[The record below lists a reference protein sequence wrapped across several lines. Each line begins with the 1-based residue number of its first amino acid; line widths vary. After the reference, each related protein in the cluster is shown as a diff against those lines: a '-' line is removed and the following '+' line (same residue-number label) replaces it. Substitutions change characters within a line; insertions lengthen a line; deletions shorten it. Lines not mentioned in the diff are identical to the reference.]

1 MPAASGSPRG
11 SPKASSHINEPD
23 QEAALTYEYVGNLHV
38 HTPFSDGWGTHEQV
52 AQAALR
58 AGLDF
63 IVVTDHNVWVDGLE
77 GYRYDGE
84 KRVLVLVGEEI
95 HDQARDPQKNH
106 LLVYG
111 ANQELAP
118 LAPRP
123 QRLLDGVAKAGGLS
137 FMAHPDDPAAPLFGQ
152 TDLSWVDWDLDNFT
166 GIELWNF
173 MTEFKS
179 RLKSRAAAIHF
190 AYRPHQI
197 ASGPDPRTLQRWDQL
212 LAAGRKVVA
221 IGGADAH
228 AFVIRAGPL
237 RREIFPY
244 EFLFRAVNTHVLTN
258 EALTGNLENDRSRL
272 YHGLRHGRCFVGYDL
287 PGSTRGFRFTAQG
300 KDEQVIMGESISAR
314 PGVTLQVWL
323 PQRADI
329 HILRDGQVVRSLLGQ
344 QTAVEIVSQPGA
356 YRVEAF
362 LGYRG
367 KSRGW
372 IFSNPIYVT
381 A

>member
-1 MPAASGSPRG
+1 
-11 SPKASSHINEPD
+11 
-23 QEAALTYEYVGNLHV
+23 LTYEYAGNLHV

-58 AGLDF
+58 AGIDF
-63 IVVTDHNVWVDGLE
+63 VVVTDHNVWVDGLE

-84 KRVLVLVGEEI
+84 KRVLLLVGEEI
-95 HDQARDPQKNH
+95 HDQTRMPQKSH
-106 LLVYG
+106 LLVVG

-118 LAPRP
+118 LAPHP

-137 FMAHPDDPAAPLFGQ
+137 FFAHPDDPAAPLFDQ
-152 TDLSWVDWDLDNFT
+152 TDLSWVDWDLEGYT

-179 RLKSRAAAIHF
+179 KLKSRAAAIHF
-190 AYRPHQI
+190 AYNPHRI
-197 ASGPDPRTLQRWDQL
+197 ATGPDPKTLQRWDQL
-212 LAAGRKVVA
+212 LASGRKVVA

-228 AFVIRAGPL
+228 AFILRAGPF

-244 EFLFRAVNTHVLTN
+244 EFLFRAVNTHILTN
-258 EALTGNLENDRSRL
+258 EPLSGDAENDRRRL
-272 YHGLRHGRCFVGYDL
+272 YHSLRLGRCFVAYDL
-287 PGSTRGFRFTAQG
+287 PAPTRGFRFTAQG

-314 PGVTLQVWL
+314 HGVTLQVWL

-329 HILRDGQVVRSLLGQ
+329 RILRDGQLVRELIGQ
-344 QTAVEIVSQPGA
+344 QTGVEIASQPGA
-356 YRVEAF
+356 YRVEAS
-362 LGYRG
+362 LEYRG
-367 KSRGW
+367 KKRAW
-372 IFSNPIYVT
+372 ILSNPIYVT